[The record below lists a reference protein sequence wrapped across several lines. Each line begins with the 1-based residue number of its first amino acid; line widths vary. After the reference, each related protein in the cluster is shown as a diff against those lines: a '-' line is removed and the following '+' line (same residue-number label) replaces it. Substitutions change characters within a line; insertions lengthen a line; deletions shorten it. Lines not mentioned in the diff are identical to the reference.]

1 MKGRVAAG
9 VEGGAGVGV
18 GAVAEV
24 AVEVGSGVA
33 MAAVCIQI
41 CCDPHI
47 SLPLS
52 RPSRP
57 GHTALETVQLGHAYN
72 GLAFYQLTNTGNKK
86 L

>member
-1 MKGRVAAG
+1 MKGRVAARVG
-9 VEGGAGVGV
+9 VEGGGGAGS
-18 GAVAEV
+18 EV

-41 CCDPHI
+41 CCDPTSF
-47 SLPLS
+47 SLSLHQA
-52 RPSRP
+52 SRP
-57 GHTALETVQLGHAYN
+57 GHTALETEQLGHAYN